1 MLALDAKRGVEAT
14 LERVFKST
22 GGRFNTL
29 KITWTGRTAGVIHNG
44 GDVSVIFPGIDE
56 TKEVDKGLFNQLVGY
71 ALHELGHVWFTT
83 NKAWDAARE
92 EHGAYVSALIN
103 GLEDPRIEQRVVDSG
118 YAPNSRAL
126 FEFLTN
132 QVLIKSGYVEP
143 DDFKNIPF
151 MLAIEGRRLNGYNI
165 CFPSIVNKSPYA
177 KHLRWALK
185 AAQSA
190 KDTPRIVK
198 IAIELYKRL
207 NEQRE
212 QEKQQQGQPEQSSEP
227 PNSDDEGQGQGG
239 DQEADSGDSDASDGD
254 AGDDG
259 DAGNPGDSGDAGDSG
274 DSGNPG
280 DAGDAGDDG
289 KPDSKPDGKPS
300 DSPKS
305 GAGWSDEVGR
315 DVEPDGHIAD
325 ELKSIAST
333 ADQSRPRPHAGKP
346 IYTNIYFD

>member
-14 LERVFKST
+14 LERVFKNT

-29 KITWTGRTAGVIHNG
+29 KITWTGRTAGVVHKG
-44 GDVSVIFPGIDE
+44 GDVSVMFPGIDE
-56 TKEVDKGLFNQLVGY
+56 TKEVDKGLFNQLIGY

-83 NKAWDAARE
+83 NKSWDEARDQ
-92 EHGAYVSALIN
+92 HGAYVSALIN
-103 GLEDPRIEQRVVDSG
+103 GLEDPRIEQRVIDSG
-118 YAPNSRAL
+118 HAPNSRAL
-126 FEFLTN
+126 FEHLLN
-132 QVLIKSGYVEP
+132 QVLIKDGYVEP

-151 MLAIEGRRLNGYNI
+151 LLAVEGRRLNGYSI

-190 KDTPRIVK
+190 KDTPRIVR

-207 NEQRE
+207 NEQRD
-212 QEKQQQGQPEQSSEP
+212 QEKQQQQEQGQPEESSEP
-227 PNSDDEGQGQGG
+227 PNSDGEGQGQGG
-239 DQEADSGDSDASDGD
+239 DDQGDSGDSDASDGD
-254 AGDDG
+254 SDAGDADG
-259 DAGNPGDSGDAGDSG
+259 DAG

-280 DAGDAGDDG
+280 DADNPDDAGGKSDG
-289 KPDSKPDGKPS
+289 KPDGKPS
-300 DSPKS
+300 DSPQS

-315 DVEPDGHIAD
+315 DVEPNGHIAN
-325 ELKSIAST
+325 ELQSIKST
-333 ADQSRPRPHAGKP
+333 ADENRARPHAGKP